1 MSVISERM
9 KDIPPSGTLKML
21 AKSKELEQK
30 GRKIIHLEVGQPDF
44 DTPLHIKEAAISAL
58 KDGFTKYTSS
68 QGIPE
73 LLTAIAEDTNKDDV
87 SISPKNVIVTPG
99 AKHAILL
106 AMLATLNPGDEVLI
120 PTPAW
125 PTYFT
130 SIKIAGGVDV
140 QIPVDAYNKSIVEKL
155 NNGITPKSKMILI
168 NSPSNPLGDVMDKE
182 VLNEIYQLAVEHE
195 LMILSDEIY
204 QKLVYN
210 SDERAATILAIDKE
224 CERTIVING
233 FSKAYSMTGWRLG
246 YAVASSELVKNMI
259 RIQQNSTTCPTSF
272 VQMAGVAALQG
283 SQMPVKRMVERFNE
297 RRMEI
302 TRLLNDID
310 GVRCNLPQGAFYVF
324 PDFSELK
331 ITSEILALELLEEK
345 GVATAPGTVFGKG
358 GEYHLRLSYANSL
371 EEIRRGALLI
381 KEFVED
387 KI

>member
-1 MSVISERM
+1 MKFISERM
-9 KDIPPSGTLKML
+9 EDIPPSGTLKML

-44 DTPLHIKEAAISAL
+44 DTPQHIKEAAISAL

-73 LLTAIAEDTNKDDV
+73 LLTAIAEDTNKEDV
-87 SISPKNVIVTPG
+87 SITPKNVIVTPG

-106 AMLATLNPGDEVLI
+106 AMLATLNPGDEVLV

-130 SIKIAGGVDV
+130 TIKMAGGVDI
-140 QIPVDAYNKSIVEKL
+140 QIPVDAYDRSIVEKVK
-155 NNGITPKSKMILI
+155 NGITEKSKMILI
-168 NSPSNPLGDVMDKE
+168 NSPSNPLGDVMAKE
-182 VLNEIYQLAVEHE
+182 VLEELYQLAVENE

-210 SDERAATILAIDKE
+210 IGERAPTVLAIDKE

-246 YAVASSELVKNMI
+246 YAVASSEIVKNMI

-283 SQMPVKRMVERFNE
+283 SQVPVTHMVKRFNE
-297 RRMEI
+297 RRTEI
-302 TRLLNDID
+302 ARLLNEID
-310 GVRCNLPQGAFYVF
+310 GVRCKLPQGAFYVF
-324 PDFSELK
+324 PDFSKLK
-331 ITSEILALELLEEK
+331 TPSETLALNLLEKK
-345 GVATAPGTVFGKG
+345 GVATAPGAVFGKG

-371 EEIRRGALLI
+371 DEIREGAILI
-381 KEFVED
+381 KEFVENQT
-387 KI
+387 

>member
-1 MSVISERM
+1 MNVISERM

-68 QGIPE
+68 QGIPQ

-87 SISPKNVIVTPG
+87 SITPKNVIVTPG

-120 PTPAW
+120 TTPAW

-155 NNGITPKSKMILI
+155 NNGITQKSKMILI

-272 VQMAGVAALQG
+272 VQIAGVAALQG

-302 TRLLNDID
+302 TRLLNDIN

-331 ITSEILALELLEEK
+331 ITSEALALELLEEK

-371 EEIRRGALLI
+371 EEIRHGATLI

-387 KI
+387 EI

>member
-1 MSVISERM
+1 MRVISERM

-21 AKSKELEQK
+21 AKSKELEQE

-44 DTPLHIKEAAISAL
+44 DTPPHIKEAAISAL

-68 QGIPE
+68 QGIPQ

-87 SISPKNVIVTPG
+87 SITPKNIIVTPG

-130 SIKIAGGVDV
+130 SIKMAGGVDI
-140 QIPVDAYNKSIVEKL
+140 QIPVDAYDKSIVEKL
-155 NNGITPKSKMILI
+155 NNGITQKSKMILI

-182 VLNEIYQLAVEHE
+182 VLQEIYQLAVEHE
-195 LMILSDEIY
+195 LLILSDEIY

-210 SDERAATILAIDKE
+210 IGERAATVLAIDEE

-246 YAVASSELVKNMI
+246 YAVASSEIVKNMI

-272 VQMAGVAALQG
+272 VQMAGVALYW
-283 SQMPVKRMVERFNE
+283 F
-297 RRMEI
+297 
-302 TRLLNDID
+302 
-310 GVRCNLPQGAFYVF
+310 
-324 PDFSELK
+324 
-331 ITSEILALELLEEK
+331 
-345 GVATAPGTVFGKG
+345 
-358 GEYHLRLSYANSL
+358 
-371 EEIRRGALLI
+371 
-381 KEFVED
+381 
-387 KI
+387 

>member
-68 QGIPE
+68 QGIPQ
-73 LLTAIAEDTNKDDV
+73 LLAAIAEDTNKDDV
-87 SISPKNVIVTPG
+87 SITPKNVIVTPG

-130 SIKIAGGVDV
+130 SIKMAGGVDI
-140 QIPVDAYNKSIVEKL
+140 QIPVDAYDKSIVEKL
-155 NNGITPKSKMILI
+155 NNGITQKSKMILI

-182 VLNEIYQLAVEHE
+182 VLKEIYQLAVEHE
-195 LMILSDEIY
+195 LLILSDEIY

-210 SDERAATILAIDKE
+210 IGERAATVLAIDKE

-246 YAVASSELVKNMI
+246 YAVASSEIVKNMI

-272 VQMAGVAALQG
+272 VQVAGVAALQG
-283 SQMPVKRMVERFNE
+283 SQVPVKRMVERFND
-297 RRMEI
+297 RRMEV

-324 PDFSELK
+324 PDFSKLK
-331 ITSEILALELLEEK
+331 IASETLALKLLEKK
-345 GVATAPGTVFGKG
+345 GVATAPGAVFGKG

-371 EEIRRGALLI
+371 EEIRQGAIQI
-381 KEFVED
+381 KEFVENE
-387 KI
+387 I